1 MLCCIVGVFVV
12 IASDTTQTYHVAIV
26 GYLACGLV
34 LTSSSVNA
42 TIYSSNG
49 AREAAAAG
57 HILLSMVN
65 VGSLVYAVENMLTD
79 SRLYG
84 SSTLDQRLQ
93 LFPAPTSIL
102 SLSTRT
108 TELLKADEA

>member
-1 MLCCIVGVFVV
+1 VV
-12 IASDTTQTYHVAIV
+12 IASDTTQTYHVAVV

-49 AREAAAAG
+49 AREACAAG

-65 VGSLVYAVENMLTD
+65 VGSLLCIVRKVLTRT
-79 SRLYG
+79 RLYG
-84 SSTLDQRLQ
+84 SSTLDQHLQ
-93 LFPAPTSIL
+93 PYPVHIL
-102 SLSTRT
+102 IPSPCIKI
-108 TELLKADEA
+108 TECRKVDEA

>member
-1 MLCCIVGVFVV
+1 MV

-49 AREAAAAG
+49 AREASAAG

-84 SSTLDQRLQ
+84 SSTLDQHLQ
-93 LFPAPTSIL
+93 PYPAPTSIL
-102 SLSTRT
+102 SLFIKI
-108 TELLKADEA
+108 TEHHKVDVG

>member
-1 MLCCIVGVFVV
+1 MLCVIIGVFVV

-79 SRLYG
+79 SRLYRFFRSPQG
-84 SSTLDQRLQ
+84 PQNFSRRTRHDRQ
-93 LFPAPTSIL
+93 LWKW
-102 SLSTRT
+102 T
-108 TELLKADEA
+108 T